1 MPSRRWRELVSDYP
15 WGDCAYSDIGYVGSV
30 NVLVTIHL
38 VSGTGPSLYFFNCDS
53 VAGANDLEGPSS
65 FVIALRHCR
74 YRCYICAIADTDV
87 TFAPLPIPMLHL
99 RHCRY
104 RRYIDT

>member
-1 MPSRRWRELVSDYP
+1 
-15 WGDCAYSDIGYVGSV
+15 
-30 NVLVTIHL
+30 VLVTIHL

-104 RRYIDT
+104 RCYICAIADTDVTSILRGLLQILCKILAVLVIKALT